1 MTDAQ
6 NTPIITPVPN
16 LEAGTRIIFLRHGQ
30 TDWNID
36 HRFQGGTDIP
46 LNDTG
51 REQVRTAI
59 GALQQ
64 VAAEGITVDAIVSS
78 PLSRAVES
86 AEIVAEGLGVPYRGP
101 LVTWKARSLPAS

>member
-6 NTPIITPVPN
+6 NTPIITPVADP
-16 LEAGTRIIFLRHGQ
+16 EAGTRIIFLRHGQ

-64 VAAEGITVDAIVSS
+64 AATEGTTVDAIVA
-78 PLSRAVES
+78 PLPR
-86 AEIVAEGLGVPYRGP
+86 RR
-101 LVTWKARSLPAS
+101 KRRNRS